1 VIFLID
7 KIGSNP
13 ANLISSVQPKS
24 VTEIGASDLGKQFGA
39 FLNDAVNNLNAQ
51 QKTVDQLNQSF
62 VKGELSDVHQLT
74 IASEKAAVGLELT
87 VQVRNKVIEA
97 YQEIMRTQ
105 L

>member
-1 VIFLID
+1 LIEKISSNPINLVNSAQSPID
-7 KIGSNP
+7 KDMS
-13 ANLISSVQPKS
+13 
-24 VTEIGASDLGKQFGA
+24 ASDMSKQFGS
-39 FLNDAVNNLNAQ
+39 FLNDAMNNLNDQ

-74 IASEKAAVGLELT
+74 IASEKAGLGLELT